1 MDVAIVIQKMV
12 AAHFG
17 TCNWMADSWLLLS
30 RAKLELNWFICSKT
44 AFVIYF
50 AWILYYI
57 PSFWPFD
64 FGSDGLGEIYFI
76 PFIKCSHYLHCYNSG
91 GNYTDTLFFGSVCC
105 TWNYLLSL
113 LQLIR
118 ASEKVFTCEKVF
130 GFNWYF
136 DLSRIKFRFTY
147 ILINI
152 FAQKSVDMEH
162 KVGKNVYQI

>member
-1 MDVAIVIQKMV
+1 MVSFYIIDFVLYKCTNMILGKIRTNRFILCLFICFSNQLLHVVILWMDVAIVIQKMV

-113 LQLIR
+113 L
-118 ASEKVFTCEKVF
+118 
-130 GFNWYF
+130 
-136 DLSRIKFRFTY
+136 
-147 ILINI
+147 
-152 FAQKSVDMEH
+152 
-162 KVGKNVYQI
+162 